1 MFRKG
6 LTETLGYDKIIALF
20 KHSLLINALSVTL
33 HCDVSVDG
41 LS

>member
-6 LTETLGYDKIIALF
+6 LKETLDCNKIVALF

-33 HCDVSVDG
+33 HYDVDS